1 MHRRTTVT
9 ALLAGTVAVPL
20 LGAAPPSGSTS
31 SATPRPSLYTVT
43 PGYGNPRDAV
53 GADVLLDRIVFEDG
67 VTVQSTQF
75 IYPGEVESVV
85 YNGPVDKFRTMNGP
99 LATVGSPGVRYIEDM
114 DGNGASVS
122 TQDRELFAAQ
132 MESTWANN
140 NLNNRIHLHAQSV
153 YSFIVDLETT
163 VWDSDFALDL
173 RPEIFIFEDQGNS
186 VLTIQPLDEDGANIG
201 TAVEVR
207 AVDIRSI
214 TPNKVWVGR
223 FAENGALQSGT
234 YELKVFSVDLTRL
247 GVAHVRR
254 LKITTAIG
262 NGGEASAD
270 LKIIAV
276 DTSPAPAAQTMT
288 FD

>member
-1 MHRRTTVT
+1 MHRLATVT
-9 ALLAGTVAVPL
+9 ALAAAVAAVPM
-20 LGAAPPSGSTS
+20 LGAAPPSGSS
-31 SATPRPSLYTVT
+31 SAAAPRPAIYTAT

-75 IYPGEVESVV
+75 IYPGEVEAVV

-99 LATVGSPGVRYIEDM
+99 LASVGTPGVKYIEDM
-114 DGNGASVS
+114 DGNGASIS
-122 TQDRELFAAQ
+122 AQDRELFAAQ
-132 MESTWANN
+132 MEATWANN

-153 YSFIVDLETT
+153 YSFVVDLETT
-163 VWDSDFALDL
+163 VWDSDFALDM
-173 RPEIFIFEDQGNS
+173 RPEIFVFEDQGNS
-186 VLTIQPLDEDGANIG
+186 VMTIQPLDEDGANIG

-234 YELKVFSVDLTRL
+234 YELKMFCVDLTRL

-262 NGGEASAD
+262 TGGEASAD

>member
-9 ALLAGTVAVPL
+9 ALLAGTAAVPL
-20 LGAAPPSGSTS
+20 LGAAPPSGSTA
-31 SATPRPSLYTVT
+31 SATPRPALYTVT
-43 PGYGNPRDAV
+43 PGYSNPRDAV

-75 IYPGEVESVV
+75 IYPGEVEGVV

-114 DGNGASVS
+114 DGNGASIS
-122 TQDRELFAAQ
+122 AQDRELFAAQ

-163 VWDSDFALDL
+163 VWDSDFALDM
-173 RPEIFIFEDQGNS
+173 RPEIFVFEDQGNS
-186 VLTIQPLDEDGANIG
+186 VMTIQPLDEDGANIG

-234 YELKVFSVDLTRL
+234 YELKVFAVDLTRL

-254 LKITTAIG
+254 LKITTEIAT
-262 NGGEASAD
+262 GGEASAD